1 MAQISFMNNPH
12 ILLIQTNKENIIA
25 EDVILDYSD
34 TDIVFPVLDE
44 HIAQGQEFEFIFGH
58 DILVIADPRHTLHGK
73 NIETFFNDEMIPISS
88 YGDWFACFGVI
99 KKEAENFI
107 VGDINL
113 KNHLDL
119 RKHLSIR
126 DGESLIPIEFK

>member
-1 MAQISFMNNPH
+1 
-12 ILLIQTNKENIIA
+12 
-25 EDVILDYSD
+25 
-34 TDIVFPVLDE
+34 
-44 HIAQGQEFEFIFGH
+44 
-58 DILVIADPRHTLHGK
+58 
-73 NIETFFNDEMIPISS
+73 MIPISS

-113 KNHLDL
+113 KNYLDL